1 MIILNVVF
9 IIKNKHVEGMIKSV
23 ASIFAPNEAFEEV
36 NYTTKV
42 LTFLKEIN
50 NPAWYALELS
60 IIWCI
65 SYILRKTII
74 NVD

>member
-23 ASIFAPNEAFEEV
+23 GSIFAPNEAFEEV
-36 NYTTKV
+36 SYTTK
-42 LTFLKEIN
+42 LLNFLKEIN

-65 SYILRKTII
+65 SYVLRKTII
-74 NVD
+74 NVN